1 MLKKILI
8 VVGIIIAIVILF
20 VIVGIS
26 YFKPDANLVL
36 NFIKNNPDR
45 SAIQLFRNDKLI
57 AERNPNKLMPL
68 ASTVKVTVA
77 IEYAVQA
84 SENKIDPNEEIPT
97 DELSKFYVP
106 GTDGGAQSKWL
117 ESVKD
122 KINDNKISIREIAK
136 GMIFFSS
143 NANTEWLTDKL
154 GLDNIN
160 KRINS
165 LGIKD
170 HTKFYY
176 IVSSLFIG
184 KERFSDLKGK
194 ELAQKL
200 RSLCLDDYIKT
211 TNTIHS
217 KLLNDPEYKND
228 MGDFGRDIQR
238 IWSDNLPSS
247 TVKEYAG
254 IMKKINSRSYF
265 DTKTRK
271 YLYEVMKEPMEDP
284 AIKKQ
289 FKHAGMKGGSTPF
302 VSTKALY
309 ATDEGGNTTELA
321 YFFNDLNFLE
331 GTRLRLSKTKFELK
345 ILTDKEF
352 RDKIKTE
359 LNN

>member
-1 MLKKILI
+1 MPKKNLIIVATIGIII
-8 VVGIIIAIVILF
+8 VVGAIIF
-20 VIVGIS
+20 N
-26 YFKPDANLVL
+26 YFKPDENFVL
-36 NFIKNNPDR
+36 NFIKDNPDR
-45 SAIQLFRNDKLI
+45 SAIQLFRNDELI
-57 AERNPNKLMPL
+57 AERNPNRLMPL

-84 SENKIDPNEEIPT
+84 SENKIDPNEEISI

-122 KINDNKISIREIAK
+122 KIKDNKIPIREIAK
-136 GMIFFSS
+136 GMLFFSS

-160 KRINS
+160 KRIKS

-170 HTKFYY
+170 HTRFYY
-176 IVSSLFIG
+176 IVSSLFVG
-184 KERFSDLKGK
+184 KEKFPSLKGE
-194 ELAQKL
+194 ELAQKIRFL
-200 RSLCLDDYIKT
+200 SLDDYIKT

-217 KLLNDPEYKND
+217 KLLNDADYKND
-228 MGDFGRDIQR
+228 IGDFGTDIQKV
-238 IWSDNLPSS
+238 WSDNLPSS

-254 IMKKINSRSYF
+254 IMKKINSRTYF
-265 DTKTRK
+265 DPKTRK
-271 YLYEVMKEPMEDP
+271 YLDEVMKELTEDP

-309 ATDEGGNTTELA
+309 ATDKEGNTTELA

-331 GTRLRLSKTKFELK
+331 GTKLRVSKSKFELK
-345 ILTDKEF
+345 ILTSEEF
-352 RDKIKTE
+352 RNKIKSE
-359 LNN
+359 LKN

>member
-8 VVGIIIAIVILF
+8 VVGIIIVIVILF
-20 VIVGIS
+20 VIIGIS
-26 YFKPDANLVL
+26 YFRPDENFVL
-36 NFIKNNPDR
+36 NFIKDNPDR

-84 SENKIDPNEEIPT
+84 SENKIDPNEEISI

-122 KINDNKISIREIAK
+122 KIKDNKISIREIAK
-136 GMIFFSS
+136 GMLFFSS

-160 KRINS
+160 KRIKS

-176 IVSSLFIG
+176 IVSSLFVG
-184 KERFSDLKGK
+184 KERFPGLKGE

-200 RSLCLDDYIKT
+200 RSLSLDDYIKT
-211 TNTIHS
+211 TNTIHA
-217 KLLNDPEYKND
+217 KLLNDADYKND
-228 MGDFGRDIQR
+228 IGDFGTDIQR
-238 IWSDNLPSS
+238 VWSDNLPSS

-254 IMKKINSRSYF
+254 IMKKINSKSYF
-265 DTKTRK
+265 DAKTRK
-271 YLYEVMKEPMEDP
+271 YLYEVMKELTEDS

-289 FKHAGMKGGSTPF
+289 FEHAGMKGGSTPF

-309 ATDEGGNTTELA
+309 ATDKDGNTTELA

-331 GTRLRLSKTKFELK
+331 ATKLRLSKTKFELE

-352 RDKIKTE
+352 RDKTKTE

>member
-1 MLKKILI
+1 MPKKNLIIVATIGIII
-8 VVGIIIAIVILF
+8 VVGAIIF
-20 VIVGIS
+20 N
-26 YFKPDANLVL
+26 YFKPDENFVL
-36 NFIKNNPDR
+36 NFIKDNPDR
-45 SAIQLFRNDKLI
+45 SAIQLFRNDELI

-84 SENKIDPNEEIPT
+84 SENKIDPNEEISI

-122 KINDNKISIREIAK
+122 KIKDNKIPIREIAK
-136 GMIFFSS
+136 GMLFFSS

-160 KRINS
+160 KRIKS

-170 HTKFYY
+170 HTRFYY
-176 IVSSLFIG
+176 IVSSLFVG
-184 KERFSDLKGK
+184 KEKFPSLKGE
-194 ELAQKL
+194 ELAQKIRFL
-200 RSLCLDDYIKT
+200 SLDDYIKT

-217 KLLNDPEYKND
+217 KLLNDADYKND
-228 MGDFGRDIQR
+228 IGDFGTDIQKV
-238 IWSDNLPSS
+238 WSDNLPSS

-254 IMKKINSRSYF
+254 IMKKINSRTYF
-265 DTKTRK
+265 DPKTRK
-271 YLYEVMKEPMEDP
+271 YLDEVMKELTEDP

-309 ATDEGGNTTELA
+309 ATDKEGNTTELA

-331 GTRLRLSKTKFELK
+331 GTKLRVSKSKFELK
-345 ILTDKEF
+345 ILTSEEF
-352 RDKIKTE
+352 RNKIKSE
-359 LNN
+359 LKN